1 MVRISTTAAAVATAL
16 CDLTYQLLMTII
28 IQPQVQIAPVRGCE
42 GLVTVQ
48 ISFLK
53 CD

>member
-1 MVRISTTAAAVATAL
+1 MVRISTTTAAAAL